1 MESMKYTSTIEERL
15 KSITGSLMQ
24 RPENAKL
31 SIVVATGQHG
41 NEFKGL
47 EAGAGAIQLL
57 SKSLQGND
65 HWAFHPKHPN
75 GAKVKRIKNL
85 EEIGILCLPMLNSE
99 GISKGSRYFEDD
111 NGHIK
116 DMNRLHGLRKT
127 ELTQL
132 ISDAIDHMPGKI
144 VLVDYH
150 DTHID
155 RDEFT
160 GPDTHVFQNKGQ
172 ELMKK
177 ILANMPDEKEL
188 RNMPIINPISDS
200 GMKLDDFRT
209 TLQGATEEKGH
220 WATTLEIGR
229 LEGNA
234 NYIGAAFIKATVEK
248 ARERIKEIGEL

>member
-1 MESMKYTSTIEERL
+1 MESMRHNPTIEERL
-15 KSITGSLMQ
+15 ESITGSFMQ

-57 SKSLQGND
+57 NKSLQGSD

-75 GAKVKRIKNL
+75 GAKVERIEGL
-85 EEIGILCLPMLNSE
+85 EEVGILCLPMLNPE
-99 GISKGSRYFEDD
+99 GISKGSRYFEDE

-132 ISDAIDHMPGKI
+132 ISDAIDHMPGKV
-144 VLVDYH
+144 VLIDYH

-155 RDEFT
+155 RDELT

-172 ELMKK
+172 ELMEE
-177 ILANMPDEKEL
+177 ILANMPEEKL
-188 RNMPIINPISDS
+188 RKMPIINPISNS

-209 TLQGATEEKGH
+209 TLQGATEEKEH

-229 LEGNA
+229 LEGHA
-234 NYIGAAFIKATVEK
+234 NYIGAAFIKTTVET
-248 ARERIKEIGEL
+248 ARKRIEEIGEL